1 MTALSALKFTAARL
15 AIAASVLLMLTAAAS
30 AQTQPRPRPQMR
42 TNDASSYRYAWEH
55 GYRAGYED
63 GFEQG
68 KRDFTDRQPRDLTR
82 YDEYQ
87 RADRTYESRMGD
99 LREYQD
105 GYQAGFEISY
115 NDGYFGRPYSVSIP
129 RNLGEIVITSSPAAA
144 RSRTTDRSRDD
155 DRNTQRDNRSY
166 EDSRRNDRSGSRPD
180 ITVTDGV
187 TMTIRLTSPIS
198 TKTNRAGDEFT
209 AIVVDSRD
217 YQEATV
223 VGHIASIKHSG
234 RTTGKTEMSL
244 AFDSITLKDGR
255 RGIMDAQV
263 ERIYESEKVK
273 TVDEEGNVQT
283 GNRTNDTVTR
293 GAGGAA
299 VGAIIGAI
307 AGGGKGAAIGAIVG
321 GAAGAGSVYVQGS
334 KDLILE
340 PGTELLIRTIGPRS
354 R

>member
-1 MTALSALKFTAARL
+1 MNAGFAVKFR
-15 AIAASVLLMLTAAAS
+15 IACVVLAAS
-30 AQTQPRPRPQMR
+30 ALLLLTVMATAQSPQRPRPQMR
-42 TNDASSYRYAWEH
+42 TNDAASYRHAWEH

-68 KRDFTDRQPRDLTR
+68 KRDFTDRQPRDITR
-82 YDEYQ
+82 SEDYQ
-87 RADRTYESRMGD
+87 RADRTFEARMGD

-105 GYQAGFEISY
+105 AYQAGFELAY
-115 NDGYFGRPYSVSIP
+115 NDGYFGRPYAVSIP
-129 RNLGEIVITSSPAAA
+129 RNLGDIVVTTSPTAS
-144 RSRTTDRSRDD
+144 RTRTTDRTRDE
-155 DRNTQRDNRSY
+155 DRNNP
-166 EDSRRNDRSGSRPD
+166 RNDRTGSRD
-180 ITVTDGV
+180 EVYVADGT
-187 TMTIRLTSPIS
+187 TMTVRLTSPIS

-209 AIVVDSRD
+209 AVVVDSRD
-217 YQEATV
+217 YPEATI

-255 RGIMDAQV
+255 RGVMDAQV

-283 GNRTNDTVTR
+283 GSRTNDTVTR

-340 PGTELLIRTIGPRS
+340 PGTELLLRVTGPR
-354 R
+354 RR